1 MKWLKNFKAL
11 YIPFWLNLYQL
22 INARSEN
29 NDTTLHSIL
38 VKSIRVQRMNCNV
51 NMLLYIPFWLNLYP
65 DAEATT
71 EEGLQ
76 TLHSILVKSIP
87 ELKSVSSFQIDT
99 LHSILVKSIP
109 DIMLLTAGKVADFTF
124 HSG

>member
-1 MKWLKNFKAL
+1 MQAEWLL
-11 YIPFWLNLYQL
+11 YIPFWLNLYEHG
-22 INARSEN
+22 AESVCFRS
-29 NDTTLHSIL
+29 H
-38 VKSIRVQRMNCNV
+38 
-51 NMLLYIPFWLNLYP
+51 LYIPFWLNLYP

-87 ELKSVSSFQIDT
+87 FLTGDT
-99 LHSILVKSIP
+99 TN
-109 DIMLLTAGKVADFTF
+109 MAWNFTF